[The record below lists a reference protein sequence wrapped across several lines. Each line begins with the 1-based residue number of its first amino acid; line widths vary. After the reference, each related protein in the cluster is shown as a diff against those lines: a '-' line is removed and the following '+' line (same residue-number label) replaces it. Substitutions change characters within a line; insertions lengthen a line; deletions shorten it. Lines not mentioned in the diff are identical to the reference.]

1 MPCSPRSIR
10 PSVPIVIAT
19 RRLLPDGPK
28 NETRLARVE
37 GHIVRAPR
45 FEGGL
50 YRGLVE
56 LQPPDPPLSDGVVT
70 LRQWTLDDVPA
81 IAAACADQEI
91 ARWIH
96 QLPSPYRESD
106 AREYVL
112 STEAAW
118 RDCLGAFFAVV
129 EHASGAVVGSA
140 SGAVVGSIAMHVL
153 DRELANVEVGY
164 WTAAPA
170 RGRGLTTRAVRLL
183 SGWAVDEAG
192 AKRVQLR
199 ADVLNGASLRVAEKA
214 GFTREGTLRASGFNN
229 RENRRVD
236 YAVFSLLPGEGS

>member
-1 MPCSPRSIR
+1 
-10 PSVPIVIAT
+10 
-19 RRLLPDGPK
+19 
-28 NETRLARVE
+28 
-37 GHIVRAPR
+37 
-45 FEGGL
+45 L

-70 LRQWTLDDVPA
+70 LRRWTLDDVPA

-129 EHASGAVVGSA
+129 EHASGAVVGS
-140 SGAVVGSIAMHVL
+140 IAMHVL

-170 RGRGLTTRAVRLL
+170 RGRGLTTRALRLL